1 MQSHYSDISDI
12 RPTTFKLYRSD
23 WTGNHIKVWEG
34 RCCYLT
40 DALEA
45 YRAICGGLNSIA
57 LASFERLDVPLSRVY
72 SSTELQAEIAWVQR
86 GVKNEQLP

>member
-1 MQSHYSDISDI
+1 MQSRYPDV

-23 WTGNHIKVWEG
+23 WVGNHIKVWEG

-45 YRAICGGLNSIA
+45 YRAIAGRLDSIT
-57 LASFERLDVPLSRVY
+57 LASFERLDVPLPRVY
-72 SSTELQAEIAWVQR
+72 SQAELQDEIAWVQR
-86 GVKNEQLP
+86 GGERDS